1 MWTDT
6 AAKYQGPE
14 CAAAHSEWAKS
25 LWIPPEHYSVGSE
38 SSPVLSCTQTQ
49 ATAVRQVSLER
60 GQFNPFKAFLS
71 AELAGCTSSG
81 NSSFFFFFLRSIE
94 QNITI
99 GAHLLYNI
107 VLASATH
114 QHESAIGIHMS
125 PPSWT
130 LLLPSPIPSHPSRLS
145 QSTGL
150 SSLCHIENSHSLSI
164 LHMVMSMFPC
174 YSLNLSHSLLPPLC
188 PQVCSLYLRLH
199 CCPANRF
206 ISTIFLD
213 SIHIH

>member
-1 MWTDT
+1 MLQPTR
-6 AAKYQGPE
+6 
-14 CAAAHSEWAKS
+14 SELSPCEFPLSTIQLAQKVPLFSSAPRHKQLQSGKLVWRGDSSTLSKLFFLQS
-25 LWIPPEHYSVGSE
+25 LLVA
-38 SSPVLSCTQTQ
+38 L
-49 ATAVRQVSLER
+49 ALETPL
-60 GQFNPFKAFLS
+60 F
-71 AELAGCTSSG
+71 
-81 NSSFFFFFLRSIE
+81 FFFFFLRSIE